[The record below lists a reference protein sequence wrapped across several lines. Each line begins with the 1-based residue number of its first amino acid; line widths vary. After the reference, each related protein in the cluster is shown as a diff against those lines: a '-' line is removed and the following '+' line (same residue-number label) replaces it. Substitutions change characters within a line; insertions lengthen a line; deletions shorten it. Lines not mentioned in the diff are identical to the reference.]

1 MRRQT
6 KYKKLREN
14 GAASIFKV
22 EGIFKL
28 SLNFAGALSCVNKH
42 TVHQAAITEGAGNGQ
57 VRENGPVYIDRQALS
72 LYSYFFF
79 MVIDDW
85 KLEHQVKYSH

>member
-28 SLNFAGALSCVNKH
+28 SLNLAGTPSCVNKH
-42 TVHQAAITEGAGNGQ
+42 TVH
-57 VRENGPVYIDRQALS
+57 
-72 LYSYFFF
+72 
-79 MVIDDW
+79 
-85 KLEHQVKYSH
+85 